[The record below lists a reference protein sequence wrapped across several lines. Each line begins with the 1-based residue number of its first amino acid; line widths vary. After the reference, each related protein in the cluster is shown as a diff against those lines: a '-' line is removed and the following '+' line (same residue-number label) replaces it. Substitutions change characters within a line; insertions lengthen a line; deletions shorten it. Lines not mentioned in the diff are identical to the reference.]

1 MAITQENIQTA
12 IDIARNYGATK
23 LVLFG
28 SAVSE
33 LDKAN
38 DLDLAVDGIKGFKIF
53 SYGNKLEELLNI
65 HVDVIPLDSDS
76 KFIQHILKYGK
87 VIYES

>member
-1 MAITQENIQTA
+1 MAITQENIQLAIETA
-12 IDIARNYGATK
+12 RDYGANK

-28 SAVSE
+28 SALYE
-33 LDKAN
+33 PEKAN

-65 HVDVIPLDSDS
+65 HVDVVPLDLDS
-76 KFIQHILKYGK
+76 GFIQHIMKYGK